1 MARRFWSAF
10 DHVILAIV
18 GLIVLAL
25 SAIGVLQV
33 LFRYALG
40 NSLAWTEELSRV
52 LLIWLVLL
60 AAAAE
65 LRRGTHIAM
74 QLLLEFFPID
84 ARRWIDRVNLG
95 LILGFAVIML
105 IFGAMLV
112 ERTMEQRATT
122 LPVTMGEIY
131 LAVPI
136 GGALLAINA
145 LRLLWEGM
153 RRVPSAPATGD
164 IV

>member
-1 MARRFWSAF
+1 M
-10 DHVILAIV
+10 
-18 GLIVLAL
+18 
-25 SAIGVLQV
+25 
-33 LFRYALG
+33 
-40 NSLAWTEELSRV
+40 
-52 LLIWLVLL
+52 
-60 AAAAE
+60 
-65 LRRGTHIAM
+65 
-74 QLLLEFFPID
+74 ID

-105 IFGAMLV
+105 VFGAMLV